1 MKKIALIGEFDP
13 TRDNQIA
20 TVRAI
25 DHSARFL
32 GVAVESEW
40 VSTAD
45 ITDDLFRRYHAI
57 WVAPGPKFKEQEKL
71 LWAIRFAREQ
81 KIPCF
86 GTCGGFQHIILEYA
100 RNELGFPDAQSAE
113 YDPESAH
120 IFISEFAC
128 SSRGREMKLKFMPGS
143 LVARLYDGLEAIER
157 YYCSFGVNPVF
168 VERLR
173 SGRMKITGED
183 PEEEIRVV
191 EWPDHPFFLGV
202 LYIPQARSL
211 PDQPH
216 PLVSGFLKA
225 L

>member
-1 MKKIALIGEFDP
+1 MKRIALIGEFDP
-13 TRDNQIA
+13 TRENQIA
-20 TVRAI
+20 TARAI
-25 DHSARFL
+25 EHSARSL
-32 GVAVESEW
+32 GLAVESAW

-45 ITDDLFRRYHAI
+45 ITADLFRRYQAI
-57 WVAPGPKFKEQEKL
+57 WVAPGPKFKDQAKL
-71 LWAIRFAREQ
+71 LWAIHFARE
-81 KIPCF
+81 KGVPCF

-100 RNELGFPDAQSAE
+100 RHELGFPDAQSAE
-113 YDPESAH
+113 YDAESAH

-128 SSRGREMKLKFMPGS
+128 SSRGHEMKLKLMRGS
-143 LVARLYDGLEAIER
+143 LVARLYGNLEAIER
-157 YYCSFGVNPVF
+157 YYCSFGVNPAF
-168 VERLR
+168 VGSLR
-173 SGRMKITGED
+173 SGKMKITGED
-183 PEEEIRVV
+183 PEGEIRVV